1 MRNLFLVTYDVCDA
15 RRLRKVYKKMHGFG
29 KPAQYSVFLCPLSRA
44 EKFRLLDQIGD
55 LIKHDEDRV
64 MIVDL
69 GPDYEYAVVGH
80 PSRDYLWILSREP
93 TLDPEVYFIAELPV
107 EISLSQIAWI
117 LGMTLAICFVA
128 TIPPSLRAAKLRPVE
143 GLRYE

>member
-1 MRNLFLVTYDVCDA
+1 MCGLVQLYG
-15 RRLRKVYKKMHGFG
+15 Y
-29 KPAQYSVFLCPLSRA
+29 
-44 EKFRLLDQIGD
+44 
-55 LIKHDEDRV
+55 
-64 MIVDL
+64 
-69 GPDYEYAVVGH
+69 
-80 PSRDYLWILSREP
+80 

-128 TIPPSLRAAKLRPVE
+128 TLPPSLRAARLRPFE